1 MGTFPNVLPAITV
14 AYLWTKLFFTEYR
27 TKGIKLLFSE
37 IILSHSLSCVSII
50 IIAEE
55 VPWDQDFIGIDLEQC
70 MRNLPQSFQSS

>member
-50 IIAEE
+50 AEE

>member
-1 MGTFPNVLPAITV
+1 MGTVPTVLTAITV

-50 IIAEE
+50 AEE

>member
-37 IILSHSLSCVSII
+37 IILSHSLSCVSIL
-50 IIAEE
+50 AEE

>member
-37 IILSHSLSCVSII
+37 IILSHSLNLSCVLIT
-50 IIAEE
+50 AEE

>member
-37 IILSHSLSCVSII
+37 IILSHSLSCVSIT
-50 IIAEE
+50 AKE
-55 VPWDQDFIGIDLEQC
+55 VA
-70 MRNLPQSFQSS
+70 